1 MRESPRQPFGNMRFR
16 LEIDKMSETGAVA
29 VVFPEARLTVVPRL
43 KPSVEYGVLTIRR
56 GVTGSREW
64 YDWWDLARTSASA
77 PRRFVTVVLLDG
89 AGADAM
95 RWTFDDT
102 TPRGYLLSPL
112 DALGSS
118 PLIESLELAVGG
130 FAASFKPL
138 RTTRSNRK

>member
-1 MRESPRQPFGNMRFR
+1 MRESARQPFGNTRFR
-16 LEIDKMSETGAVA
+16 LEIDKMSGMGAVE
-29 VVFPEARLTVVPRL
+29 VIFPEARLTVVPRL

-64 YDWWDLARTSASA
+64 YDWWDLARSSASA
-77 PRRFVTVVLLDG
+77 PRRSVTVVLLDG

-102 TPRGYLLSPL
+102 RPQGYLLSPL
-112 DALGSS
+112 DALNSA

-130 FAASFKPL
+130 FATSFDSPRSAR
-138 RTTRSNRK
+138 RTRK

>member
-1 MRESPRQPFGNMRFR
+1 MRESRQPFGNMRFR

-29 VVFPEARLTVVPRL
+29 VVFPEARLTVVPRQ

-77 PRRFVTVVLLDG
+77 PRRSVTVVLLDG

-95 RWTFDDT
+95 RWSFDDT
-102 TPRGYLLSPL
+102 RPQGYLLSPL
-112 DALGSS
+112 DALGSA

-130 FAASFKPL
+130 FAASFKSPPA
-138 RTTRSNRK
+138 TRSNRK